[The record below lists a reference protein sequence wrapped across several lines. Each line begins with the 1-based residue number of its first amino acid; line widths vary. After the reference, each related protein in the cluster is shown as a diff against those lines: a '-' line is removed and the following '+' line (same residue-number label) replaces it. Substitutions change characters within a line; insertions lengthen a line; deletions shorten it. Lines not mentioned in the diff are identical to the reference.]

1 MAASTTASS
10 PRERADKRFG
20 PKTRGRTS
28 SNEGTFHRHLSLL
41 GNIHIGDWINGYFS
55 SVPDLFPSPGLS
67 YPLDSTTAFD
77 QDGVDWFS
85 DDGIL
90 ARKPC
95 APNISDHWIL
105 RSAFACR
112 PPVIEAQIKVV
123 SVENRDGITVGDI
136 IDNVRAWYKK
146 PPTEDLRLQ
155 VIERMRELLVWGE
168 SDVFDLDGFETR
180 EEMLADLYNRQIVV
194 DVLLQQGMRAK
205 PDDDGGIL
213 FECFVNWTSEE

>member
-1 MAASTTASS
+1 
-10 PRERADKRFG
+10 
-20 PKTRGRTS
+20 
-28 SNEGTFHRHLSLL
+28 LSLL

-77 QDGVDWFS
+77 QDGIDWFS

-95 APNISDHWIL
+95 APNIRDHRIL

-123 SVENRDGITVGDI
+123 SWMCDEVSVENRDGITVGDI
-136 IDNVRAWYKK
+136 IDNVRAW
-146 PPTEDLRLQ
+146 
-155 VIERMRELLVWGE
+155 
-168 SDVFDLDGFETR
+168 
-180 EEMLADLYNRQIVV
+180 
-194 DVLLQQGMRAK
+194 
-205 PDDDGGIL
+205 
-213 FECFVNWTSEE
+213 